1 MYPTNGYCWRIMVKS
16 SLSLYGVIAGHIVES
31 RVGVGSVF
39 TVTLPRAPVD
49 EPAAVGAPLPSLSG
63 S

>member
-1 MYPTNGYCWRIMVKS
+1 MVKS